1 VSDPL
6 SRSAFEDALPWYVN
20 GTLAA
25 PAARRVKEYIDAHPE
40 SAIELEWHA
49 TLASSV
55 RESALHI
62 PADLDW
68 DEYAGKMGLAK
79 QPASDRS
86 LRSIV
91 AAWWARELRISPAL
105 AACACLLVA
114 IQSGALFELSG
125 PATRVDYASERA
137 AAPEVPLL
145 RVRFHRDATEYD
157 IRKLLLGVDARV
169 VDGPNQLGDYS
180 LSVSEERI
188 GAVQQALKDSP
199 LVEMVTVPPRLG
211 CCTSQ

>member
-1 VSDPL
+1 MSDAL

-25 PAARRVKEYIDAHPE
+25 PAARRVEDYIDAHPE
-40 SAIELEWHA
+40 SAVELEWHA

-68 DEYAGKMGLAK
+68 DEYAGKMGLVK
-79 QPASDRS
+79 QPAADRS

-125 PATRVDYASERA
+125 PATRGDYASERS

-188 GAVQQALKDSP
+188 AAVQQALKDSP

-211 CCTSQ
+211 CCTQQ